1 LRAQQ
6 HRSRARVSM
15 ATYLTKHM
23 FYLFL
28 SLARFSV
35 WPYPKVKFHE
45 DEVSLS

>member
-28 SLARFSV
+28 SLARSLFGLAV
-35 WPYPKVKFHE
+35 PYDE
-45 DEVSLS
+45 DP